1 MGAPASAVP
10 DIRGSS
16 PAPPLRRRP
25 GRGAQLLAVGA
36 GIGLAATLALVPGS
50 EQPGALSARGEVLIA
65 LGRLCGLA
73 GAYALLISVL
83 LVARLAPLE
92 RAVEHPQLVRWHR
105 RLAPWTL
112 LLIAAHGALVAGGYA
127 QQARTGPLR
136 ELWLLITTFPGVL
149 AATVGFLLLAAAGV
163 TSYRRLRR
171 RMAYETWWTVHL
183 YTYSGSRWPSPTR
196 SPPERRSSAI
206 PSRGRPGPSS
216 GWGRWAW
223 SSPTAS
229 SCRCCAPHGIARAS
243 SPRGPRRRESCR
255 SPSPDGR

>member
-50 EQPGALSARGEVLIA
+50 EQPGALSAGGEVLIA

-112 LLIAAHGALVAGGYA
+112 LLIAAHGALVAGG
-127 QQARTGPLR
+127 LC
-136 ELWLLITTFPGVL
+136 
-149 AATVGFLLLAAAGV
+149 AAGADGPAARAV
-163 TSYRRLRR
+163 AAHHHLPRRSRGHGRLSAARR
-171 RMAYETWWTVHL
+171 R
-183 YTYSGSRWPSPTR
+183 
-196 SPPERRSSAI
+196 RRDVLPAVA
-206 PSRGRPGPSS
+206 P
-216 GWGRWAW
+216 
-223 SSPTAS
+223 
-229 SCRCCAPHGIARAS
+229 PHGL
-243 SPRGPRRRESCR
+243 
-255 SPSPDGR
+255 